1 MFLKNGP
8 LNYYLDKYF
17 NNINLR
23 YLEKKELFAFM
34 KKCVLDFRVGRRDTT
49 FVPWT
54 RKTKLY
60 GSLREKFPELKNCD
74 VSLLVDLVD
83 ESKDKEAIYNT
94 LGLEK
99 PKKLKVKKQRKK
111 TKVSLKEFMANHFS
125 IMEMK

>member
-8 LNYYLDKYF
+8 LNYYLDTYF

-23 YLEKKELFAFM
+23 YLEKNEVFAFI
-34 KKCVLDFRVGRRDTT
+34 KKCVLDFRIGRRDTT

-54 RKTKLY
+54 RKTKLF
-60 GSLREKFPELKNCD
+60 GALRDKFPELKNCD

-83 ESKDKEAIYNT
+83 ESDNKEAIYNT

-99 PKKLKVKKQRKK
+99 PKKLKVKSKRKK
-111 TKVSLKEFMANHFS
+111 TKVSLKEFMAEHFS